1 MYLTNLTGGEPFMR
15 TDLPDIVSA
24 LYRKCDRIV
33 INTNGL
39 LDKRI
44 IELCKAFPKVGI
56 RISIDGKGDIHDR
69 IRGVS
74 NNYDRAMHTL
84 ETLWKMG
91 HKDIGFSTPCR
102 GNQEGRGRGH
112 GWLRGCVLH

>member
-1 MYLTNLTGGEPFMR
+1 MEEDELSLETIARLPRMLSTNLTGGEPFMR

-24 LYRKCDRIV
+24 LYRKSDRIV

-39 LDKRI
+39 LGKRI

-56 RISIDGKGDIHDR
+56 RVSMDGKGDIHDQ

-74 NNYDRAMHTL
+74 NNFDR
-84 ETLWKMG
+84 
-91 HKDIGFSTPCR
+91 C
-102 GNQEGRGRGH
+102 
-112 GWLRGCVLH
+112 